1 MGEEDAYEGAEDSR
15 ISEIENSNG
24 GLEKALLVEDNLMN
38 RKVATKLLKQINVS
52 AKEAESGEK
61 ALSLMA
67 EEGFDI
73 VLLDIH
79 MPDMNG
85 FEVAKA
91 IRQNSNRVVAS
102 KVPIVAISA
111 DIYSETKDKAHQ
123 AGIDD
128 FIEKPIDINKLQDAI
143 KRIGKQMG

>member
-1 MGEEDAYEGAEDSR
+1 
-15 ISEIENSNG
+15 
-24 GLEKALLVEDNLMN
+24 
-38 RKVATKLLKQINVS
+38 LKQINVS